1 MKLFHRLPLFLITGL
16 AVVSCERRQDN
27 ITLPGQGESE
37 IELFVT
43 DTLTF
48 QAKTIDEDSL
58 PGNGVSYFMLG
69 ELNDPILGRTKAS
82 IYADLD
88 LIEPYADFPNT
99 QEADSAILFI
109 PSVEGLNNYGNILYP
124 LKLNVYPLQQ
134 NIESGETYYQTDSF
148 SIDET
153 ISTKYVGKL
162 INVYIDSILY
172 KKDTLNPYDGL
183 KIKLSKDFADK
194 LMSLPKEAYE
204 TNNGLDEHFKGIA
217 IIPEGNNVAP
227 SRGAIGVFDIHNTIS
242 LDYRAK
248 ILLYFGDSNTFV
260 FGFSGKNQT
269 VNKGETGPYP
279 SDIQEQFN
287 EPDKH
292 YTETYAQALSGVKT
306 KIEIPYLY
314 NLISKGNVAIHKA
327 EISFSVKNYDE
338 FFFAPPR
345 LSLFKPFSKSSNR
358 NFLIEDAVTSTNYG
372 GNYDETGGTYTFDIT
387 RHVQNILNSQY
398 FHGIDTNDGLFL
410 AVPTDQPVIGA
421 RCVIDHSKT
430 KIHITYSKP
439 N

>member
-1 MKLFHRLPLFLITGL
+1 MNLFHRLPLFLITGL

-27 ITLPGQGESE
+27 ITLPGQGGSE

-99 QEADSAILFI
+99 QVADSAILFI

-153 ISTKYVGKL
+153 ISTEYVGKL
-162 INVYIDSILY
+162 INVYTDSILY
-172 KKDTLNPYDGL
+172 KNDTLNPYDGL
-183 KIKLSKDFADK
+183 KIKLSQDFANK

-204 TNNGLDEHFKGIA
+204 TNNGLDEHFKGSA
-217 IIPEGNNVAP
+217 IIPEGNNVAQ
-227 SRGAIGVFDIHNTIS
+227 SQGAIGVFDIHNTIS

-248 ILLYFGDSNTFV
+248 ILLDFGDSNTFV

-279 SDIQEQFN
+279 SDIQEQLN

-306 KIEIPYLY
+306 KIEVPYLY
-314 NLISKGNVAIHKA
+314 NLISQGNVAINKA

-372 GNYDETGGTYTFDIT
+372 GNYDETDGTYTFDIT

-398 FHGIDTNDGLFL
+398 FNGIDTNDGLFL

>member
-1 MKLFHRLPLFLITGL
+1 MNLFHRLPLFLITGL

-27 ITLPGQGESE
+27 ITLPGQGGSE

-99 QEADSAILFI
+99 QVADSAILFI

-153 ISTKYVGKL
+153 ISTEYVGKL
-162 INVYIDSILY
+162 INVYTDSILY
-172 KKDTLNPYDGL
+172 KNDTLNPYDGL
-183 KIKLSKDFADK
+183 KIKLSQDFANK

-217 IIPEGNNVAP
+217 IIPEGNNVAQ
-227 SRGAIGVFDIHNTIS
+227 SQGAIGVFDIHNTIS

-279 SDIQEQFN
+279 SDIQEQLN

-306 KIEIPYLY
+306 KIEVPYLY
-314 NLISKGNVAIHKA
+314 NLISQGNVAIHKA
-327 EISFSVKNYDE
+327 EIAFSVKNYDE

-372 GNYDETGGTYTFDIT
+372 GNYDETDGTYTFDIT

-398 FHGIDTNDGLFL
+398 FNGIDTNDGLFL